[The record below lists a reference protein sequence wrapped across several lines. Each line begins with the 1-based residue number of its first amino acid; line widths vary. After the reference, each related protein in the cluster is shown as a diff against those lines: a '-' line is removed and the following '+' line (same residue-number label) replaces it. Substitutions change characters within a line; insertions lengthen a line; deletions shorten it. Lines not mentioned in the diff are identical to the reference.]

1 MSYQPGGI
9 VSVKVTIAA
18 VRKLD
23 PDLSETD
30 CELVRMIVEGA
41 TETALF
47 VAFDV
52 RDAVLRG
59 RD

>member
-1 MSYQPGGI
+1 
-9 VSVKVTIAA
+9 VKVTIAA

-30 CELVRMIVEGA
+30 CELVRMIVEEA

-47 VAFDV
+47 LAFDV
-52 RDAVLRG
+52 REP
-59 RD
+59 